1 MMLHYFLRRAFLI
14 GFVFVALTVLAYS
27 LSYLFPGEVL
37 NNISGLTDIQPEQ
50 RQQLIQYYALDQS
63 LLQQY
68 IAYVNRIL
76 DGEWGL
82 SFSSQQPVLSEI
94 VAVFPA
100 TLELASYALILSFVL
115 GIPLGLFAAVKAD
128 SVFGKLISAVTLVAY
143 SIPIF
148 WWALLLIMLFSLT
161 LGVLPTA
168 GRISVL
174 FDIPTTTGFMLPD
187 IWLSDIEVSIML

>member
-14 GFVFVALTVLAYS
+14 GFVFVALTVLAFS
-27 LSYLFPGEVL
+27 LSYLFPGDVL
-37 NNISGLTDIQPEQ
+37 TNISGLSSIQPEQ
-50 RQQLIQYYALDQS
+50 QQNLIQYYALDQS

-94 VAVFPA
+94 IAVFPA

-115 GIPLGLFAAVKAD
+115 GIPLGLF
-128 SVFGKLISAVTLVAY
+128 
-143 SIPIF
+143 
-148 WWALLLIMLFSLT
+148 
-161 LGVLPTA
+161 
-168 GRISVL
+168 
-174 FDIPTTTGFMLPD
+174 
-187 IWLSDIEVSIML
+187 

>member
-14 GFVFVALTVLAYS
+14 GFVFVALTVLAFS
-27 LSYLFPGEVL
+27 LSFLFPGDLLTNV
-37 NNISGLTDIQPEQ
+37 SGLTTIDPEQ
-50 RQQLIQYYALDQS
+50 QQALIQYYALDQS
-63 LLQQY
+63 LLMQY
-68 IAYVNRIL
+68 LSYVNRIL

-82 SFSSQQPVLSEI
+82 SFASQQPVLSEI
-94 VAVFPA
+94 IAVFPA

-128 SVFGKLISAVTLVAY
+128 SFFGKLISGITLIAY

-168 GRISVL
+168 GRINVL

-187 IWLSDIEVSIML
+187 IWLADISYK